1 MGQSDEV
8 TRRFWADN
16 ARFADIVNA
25 GIFQGRKIV
34 KGSQLRGRD
43 TYTGGL
49 FGSLKKKMQI
59 YGYRDVFKKADF
71 GVNFALIGIENQED
85 IHYAM
90 PIKVWKYD
98 FLGYEEQLQNIKK
111 RHKRAKDLTGAEYL
125 SGFSSKDKLNPILTM
140 VLYYG
145 KEPWNGPTCLND
157 MLNWENIP
165 EVVRNKLV
173 NYPIYIVDV
182 RRFRGTEE
190 MCTDAKLVFGFLQ
203 RHENQQQ
210 LEKYVNDN
218 KKEFTNLEEDTYD
231 MISIL
236 TSSQDLMP
244 DKQEY
249 MNERGEVN
257 MCKALEDMKASAKQ
271 QGKQEE
277 REQNIFI
284 LVESLRELDIPE
296 EDILRKI
303 EEKYQL
309 PKEEAVEFVKK

>member
-1 MGQSDEV
+1 M
-8 TRRFWADN
+8 
-16 ARFADIVNA
+16 
-25 GIFQGRKIV
+25 
-34 KGSQLRGRD
+34 L
-43 TYTGGL
+43 
-49 FGSLKKKMQI
+49 
-59 YGYRDVFKKADF
+59 YR
-71 GVNFALIGIENQED
+71 Q
-85 IHYAM
+85 
-90 PIKVWKYD
+90 
-98 FLGYEEQLQNIKK
+98 
-111 RHKRAKDLTGAEYL
+111 T
-125 SGFSSKDKLNPILTM
+125 KDKLNPILTM

-165 EVVRNKLV
+165 EVVRNKVV

-182 RRFRGTEE
+182 MRFRGTEE

-210 LEKYVNDN
+210 LEKYMNDN

-244 DKQEY
+244 D
-249 MNERGEVN
+249 
-257 MCKALEDMKASAKQ
+257 
-271 QGKQEE
+271 KQEE

>member
-1 MGQSDEV
+1 M
-8 TRRFWADN
+8 
-16 ARFADIVNA
+16 
-25 GIFQGRKIV
+25 
-34 KGSQLRGRD
+34 L
-43 TYTGGL
+43 
-49 FGSLKKKMQI
+49 
-59 YGYRDVFKKADF
+59 YR
-71 GVNFALIGIENQED
+71 Q
-85 IHYAM
+85 
-90 PIKVWKYD
+90 
-98 FLGYEEQLQNIKK
+98 
-111 RHKRAKDLTGAEYL
+111 T
-125 SGFSSKDKLNPILTM
+125 KDKLNPILTM

-165 EVVRNKLV
+165 EVVRNKVV

-182 RRFRGTEE
+182 RRFRRTEE

-236 TSSQDLMP
+236 TSSQELIE

-249 MNERGEVN
+249 LNEKGEVN
-257 MCKALEDMKASAKQ
+257 MCKALEDMKASARLK
-271 QGKQEE
+271 E
-277 REQNIFI
+277 REDNIYI
-284 LVESLRELDIPE
+284 LAEALRELNVSQ
-296 EDILRKI
+296 EDIVKKI

-309 PKEEAVEFVKK
+309 PRQEANKFVKK